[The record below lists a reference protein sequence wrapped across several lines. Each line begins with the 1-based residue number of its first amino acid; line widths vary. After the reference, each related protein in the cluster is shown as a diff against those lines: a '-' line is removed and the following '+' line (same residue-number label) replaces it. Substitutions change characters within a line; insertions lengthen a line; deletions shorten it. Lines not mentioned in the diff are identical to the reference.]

1 MTDKLQ
7 NAIKELN
14 TTTREAVHY
23 GEGNYIITV
32 AYDTEA
38 MGYKVFEGR
47 LREYGYTL
55 SYDNEHCRSTWI
67 QRKEI
72 YDYVRCST
80 YEKDGIQCTLTH
92 VNKTQTTYLCIC
104 EALPVSKHLKRR
116 YQIPEKR
123 ETKTTLHNVPLK
135 SFGNSLLIQ
144 LKNGHFIISDGGLPG
159 ESEFL
164 FPYMKNLLPE
174 GEKPVI
180 EAWFI
185 SHLHVDHCGII
196 RDFVDG
202 AWDPDSVIVDGFYY
216 SLPGESVFELDM
228 GPIKDE
234 ENVRKAA
241 KLLKSSDGT
250 HPDIYRPR
258 MGQRYYFDDISIDIV
273 FTQEQLPP
281 NCYFSTDFLK
291 DTKRANFNDSSTW
304 CMLNIE
310 EQKVLLTGDADKGS
324 MDHAMNMYDK
334 EYFKLT
340 AVDTAH
346 HSWNPYMPFSRFV
359 EAEVII
365 VTDKRLAT
373 PSFAPQTG
381 NWYYPNVVLA
391 EKAKEV
397 LAFKEG
403 AVIMEF
409 PYKVGSYKRGIKNSR
424 N

>member
-1 MTDKLQ
+1 
-7 NAIKELN
+7 
-14 TTTREAVHY
+14 
-23 GEGNYIITV
+23 
-32 AYDTEA
+32 
-38 MGYKVFEGR
+38 
-47 LREYGYTL
+47 
-55 SYDNEHCRSTWI
+55 
-67 QRKEI
+67 
-72 YDYVRCST
+72 
-80 YEKDGIQCTLTH
+80 
-92 VNKTQTTYLCIC
+92 
-104 EALPVSKHLKRR
+104 
-116 YQIPEKR
+116 
-123 ETKTTLHNVPLK
+123 
-135 SFGNSLLIQ
+135 
-144 LKNGHFIISDGGLPG
+144 
-159 ESEFL
+159 
-164 FPYMKNLLPE
+164 
-174 GEKPVI
+174 
-180 EAWFI
+180 
-185 SHLHVDHCGII
+185 
-196 RDFVDG
+196 
-202 AWDPDSVIVDGFYY
+202 
-216 SLPGESVFELDM
+216 LDM

-324 MDHAMNMYDK
+324 MDHVMNMYDK
-334 EYFKLT
+334 DYFKLT

-381 NWYYPNVVLA
+381 NWYYPNAVLA

-409 PYKVGSYKRGIKNSR
+409 PYKVGSFKRGIKNSR